1 MKAAF
6 LVMASTSSGI
16 LQLAGVTSR
25 PDQILEGR
33 PILGFPGGHVEE
45 GEEPIDAAIREAWE
59 EGYEMVDKSLVNPH
73 PIHYDPAVT
82 SSRSGKTYEVYWF
95 LAIVEPKMLP
105 DAERQERGIF
115 PVITLPEAFI
125 GMGNE
130 EVVAKVKHLMH
141 TLELVKVPVFNPV
154 S

>member
-6 LVMASTSSGI
+6 LVMAYMRNGI
-16 LQLAGVTSR
+16 LQMAGVTSR
-25 PDQILEGR
+25 PDQITEGR
-33 PILGFPGGHVEE
+33 PVLGFPGGHVEE

-59 EGYEMVDKSLVNPH
+59 EGFEQVPKSLVNPY
-73 PIHYDPAVT
+73 PIHYNPSVT

-95 LAIVEPKMLP
+95 LAMVEPRMLP
-105 DAERQERGIF
+105 DADRQERGIF
-115 PVITLPEAFI
+115 PIVSIPEAFM

-130 EVVAKVKHLMH
+130 EVVEKVRQVFKAV
-141 TLELVKVPVFNPV
+141 EVFNPV